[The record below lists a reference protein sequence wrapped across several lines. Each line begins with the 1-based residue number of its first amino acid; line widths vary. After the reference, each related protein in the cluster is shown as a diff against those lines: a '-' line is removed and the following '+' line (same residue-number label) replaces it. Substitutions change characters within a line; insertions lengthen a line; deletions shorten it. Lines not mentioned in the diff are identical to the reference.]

1 MPRWKRERYM
11 DASGAW
17 RAPNDDYIDE
27 SGAWRR
33 DLIKYR
39 VRAIYVYVLNKLD
52 ILNSGLVVFTI
63 IKQES
68 LVCDTIIETKIG

>member
-1 MPRWKRERYM
+1 MGQKSVKSSVFSLLSRHYV

-33 DLIKYR
+33 PGDQYR
-39 VRAIYVYVLNKLD
+39 D
-52 ILNSGLVVFTI
+52 HSG
-63 IKQES
+63 
-68 LVCDTIIETKIG
+68 GWRN